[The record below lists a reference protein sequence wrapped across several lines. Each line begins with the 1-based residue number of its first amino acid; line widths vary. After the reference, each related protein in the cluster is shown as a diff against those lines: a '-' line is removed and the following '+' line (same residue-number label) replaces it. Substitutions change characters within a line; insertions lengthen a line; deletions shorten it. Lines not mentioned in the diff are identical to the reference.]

1 MFIPDPQHSILLI
14 YLKPTESTYCTVPQP
29 TFSSQKIERK
39 AVLHGSALHCKVGS
53 GSTSKWSGS
62 GSASI
67 CRWQAK
73 MQCCGSAWKLGS
85 GSASQHCWW
94 PGTSNR
100 VVVPTHQAGNR
111 FLGSLKGLQ
120 IRALL
125 CREKN
130 FNSSRSP
137 RQRVNLQFYNVRMKL
152 VTNRLARSCLA
163 FT

>member
-1 MFIPDPQHSILLI
+1 MVNADPDPDF
-14 YLKPTESTYCTVPQP
+14 YLML
-29 TFSSQKIERK
+29 F
-39 AVLHGSALHCKVGS
+39 GSEGA
-53 GSTSKWSGS
+53 
-62 GSASI
+62 
-67 CRWQAK
+67 
-73 MQCCGSAWKLGS
+73 
-85 GSASQHCWW
+85 
-94 PGTSNR
+94 NR
-100 VVVPTHQAGNR
+100 VEKGSRMQPRKKRIGEQRRRIQRVGLGTRIYGDR